1 MLKGRKIGKI
11 LCVVTA
17 FVLVVAVAVGVVL
30 WRSYKP
36 MLSIRERANDG
47 VGFGR
52 VTVTSVE
59 ELKNG
64 NPWNENMELS
74 TLPVYKN
81 PLNDENY
88 PLLSGGDMKK
98 MRARL
103 LEVVDKLGWDSD
115 TLTVTENELGNLIAK
130 VSGATVSVDQALNV
144 SVSFLPVVSLPE
156 RYDFSHEGPY
166 DEADMVDCLKTEY
179 AEFLG
184 MKDPQTEI
192 SVYNNLSIDPAVH
205 YAVHFFDRTRG
216 DVSSILNYHF
226 DRVSFGCTADGIL
239 LGIVISQPDR
249 SHKVGD
255 YPIVSPEKATELLG
269 QGCYLTVVQDEFPGV
284 DKIGKVEL
292 AYRTGEWNEY
302 FMPYYCFYVE
312 MPETEGQPGQK
323 DYGLYC
329 VPAVEGKYI
338 ADMPDKPAHLTANGI
353 K

>member
-36 MLSIRERANDG
+36 MLSIQERANDG

-59 ELKNG
+59 ELKTG

-88 PLLSGGDMKK
+88 PQLSGGDMKK

-103 LEVVDKLGWDSD
+103 LEVVDKLSWDSD

-166 DEADMVDCLKTEY
+166 DEADVVDCLKTEY
-179 AEFLG
+179 AEILG

-192 SVYNNLSIDPAVH
+192 SALDLSFDPPMNYFVQ
-205 YAVHFFDRTRG
+205 FFDRAGG
-216 DVSSILNYHF
+216 DEQSIISYHF
-226 DRVSFGCTADGIL
+226 ERIRFDCNSDGIL
-239 LGIVISQPDR
+239 YSIWIPQPDR

-255 YPIVSPEKATELLG
+255 YPIVPPEKATELLG

-284 DKIGKVEL
+284 DQIGKVEL
-292 AYRTGEWNEY
+292 TYRTGEWNEY

-312 MPETEGQPGQK
+312 MPETEGRPGQK
-323 DYGLYC
+323 DYGLYY

-353 K
+353 E